1 MAGEFVVVYDLL
13 PEIAAK
19 IDDVA
24 GKVVRKSAFD
34 IQAAAQATAPV
45 DTGFLKNSIY
55 VVMRDVST
63 YSTVQAPEADQALL
77 PEVDKPAESTTAF
90 IAVAAN
96 YGLYV
101 EYGTS
106 RAAAQPYLTPAVELV
121 KPQFEKAMDKIIEL
135 MNVSAVK

>member
-1 MAGEFVVVYDLL
+1 MSGEFVVVYDLL

-19 IDDVA
+19 IGETA
-24 GKVVRKSAFD
+24 SKVVRKSAFD

-55 VVMRDVST
+55 VEMRDVST
-63 YSTVQAPEADQALL
+63 YSAVQSPEADQTLL

-90 IAVAAN
+90 IAVAAS
-96 YGLYV
+96 YGFYV

-106 RAAAQPYLTPAVELV
+106 R
-121 KPQFEKAMDKIIEL
+121 
-135 MNVSAVK
+135 